1 MKRNILI
8 LMASLLLF
16 TLVGWSTTAVSA
28 APDYVKLIVL
38 PEGLNGVLP
47 NHSSGAS
54 ELSADGRYVAF
65 CSYASN
71 LVPNDTNG
79 KPDAF
84 VVDSYT
90 GDVERVSV
98 TSTGAEMAGGVLCEV
113 TDISGDGR
121 FVVFVSD
128 PPSGSGPDGIFLRDR
143 QTGTTTL
150 ISRRP
155 DGTQMGGIDPA
166 ISADGQHIIFVAS
179 DDYLAP
185 DGAPRGHH
193 LYGYDVETQTISY
206 IVSLGPWVYPI
217 WNWETDISG
226 DGRYVVFVTGADHLG
241 DTNTNDIKNV
251 YLHDR
256 DTDEDGIFDE
266 PLRGETHN
274 ELISISLSGTGGGDH
289 SSLPSISADGRY
301 VTFSSDAADLVPNDK
316 NGFSDVFI
324 MDRSTGVIEIVSL
337 HPDGSQAKNFSFES
351 SISADGRFVLFR
363 SADTLTNDAV
373 VAGGGGTYRQDRLTG
388 VTKLVSIGP
397 NGTVG
402 TTHPRI
408 SDDARTIIFESTDYL
423 YNLSSSIHYEYI
435 FLGRPSTN

>member
-47 NHSSGAS
+47 DRSSKAS

-98 TSTGAEMAGGVLCEV
+98 TSTGAEMAGGVVCEV
-113 TDISGDGR
+113 VDISGDGR

-128 PPSGSGPDGIFLRDR
+128 PPSGPDGVYLRDR

-155 DGTQMGGIDPA
+155 DGAQMGGFDPA

-179 DDYLAP
+179 HDPTAP
-185 DGAPRGHH
+185 DLAPRGDS
-193 LYGYDVETQTISY
+193 LYGYDVEAQTISY
-206 IVSLGPWVYPI
+206 IVSLGPWVFPI

-226 DGRYVVFVTGADHLG
+226 DGRYVVFGTVADLVG
-241 DTNTNDIKNV
+241 TNTNGIKNV

-301 VTFSSDAADLVPNDK
+301 VTFTSDAADLVPNDK
-316 NGFSDVFI
+316 NGFSDIFI
-324 MDRSTGVIEIVSL
+324 MDRSTGVIEMVSL
-337 HPDGSQAKNFSFES
+337 HPDGSQAKDYSFES
-351 SISADGRFVLFR
+351 SISADGRFVLFW
-363 SADTLTNDAV
+363 SAETLTNDAD
-373 VAGGGGTYRQDRLTG
+373 VAGRGGVYRQDRLTG

-397 NGTVG
+397 NGPVG
-402 TTHPRI
+402 AISHPRI
-408 SDDARTIIFESTDYL
+408 SDDARTIIFESFDYL
-423 YNLSSSIHYEYI
+423 YHPSPPSVSWYI
-435 FLGRPSTN
+435 FLGRPSTKS